1 MWNGLKKI
9 TAAIRNSLGWGA
21 KKGLQG
27 ASSASHLAVKGV
39 RQLNTRMIMVVAGV
53 SLSVYGVYTHTPV
66 HSVARGEAV
75 LRSNQWTGSID
86 VIREGSFI
94 AVPGFHQIQQ
104 VSLRDQLYRPEHSDS
119 AQGGSP
125 FQSVEGLSLGV
136 ELAVRYALS
145 NDKLPQFSG
154 LDQHQIDSQIVEPVV
169 QAVIYKAFSRY
180 TVKEIFSSKRAEIQQ
195 LIEAELRPRL
205 AADGITLRNVM
216 LGKVDL
222 PVDYKKGMERLLA
235 EELASEK
242 MRYTL
247 ELKEKEVQQTA
258 LESEALKVRREKE
271 AEAAAKEQ
279 VIAARA
285 QEEAMKHVLPFK
297 QKQIEQRQF
306 EAEAEKVAR
315 IKSSEGAA
323 QARVIE
329 AVGEADSRRK
339 LADAEAY
346 RQDLIG
352 KVTSTQMEREGQLL
366 SKHPLLIQKTMADKL
381 SDKVSV
387 IIAPPPA
394 DGGFIGASLLGQKTS
409 TNANQNTNPAMNRVS
424 DTMQQPANLNTQN
437 QEN

>member
-1 MWNGLKKI
+1 MFTALKKLG
-9 TAAIRNSLGWGA
+9 AAIRQGLGWGSKQSLA
-21 KKGLQG
+21 GLNQAG
-27 ASSASHLAVKGV
+27 HFAGERV
-39 RQLNTRMIMVVAGV
+39 RQINTRLILVTAGL
-53 SLSVYGVYTHTPV
+53 SLAIYGVYTHTPITTV
-66 HSVARGEAV
+66 NRGEAV
-75 LRSNQWTGSID
+75 LRTNQWSGQVE
-86 VIREGSFI
+86 VIREGSVI
-94 AVPGFHQIQQ
+94 AMPGLHQIQQ
-104 VSLRDQLYRPEHSDS
+104 VSLRDHLYRPQGSGS
-119 AQGGSP
+119 AQGGAP
-125 FQSVEGLSLGV
+125 FQSIEGLSLGV

-145 NDKLPQFSG
+145 NDKLAQFSG
-154 LDQHQIDSQIVEPVV
+154 LEQQQIDSQIVEPVV

-180 TVKEIFSSKRAEIQQ
+180 TVKEIFSSKRAELQQ
-195 LIEAELRPRL
+195 LIENELRPRL
-205 AADGITLRNVM
+205 AADGIALRGVM

-222 PVDYKKGMERLLA
+222 PADYKKGMERLLA

-258 LESEALKVRREKE
+258 LESEAAKVRREKE
-271 AEAAAKEQ
+271 AEAAAREQ

-323 QARVIE
+323 QARIIE
-329 AVGEADSRRK
+329 AAGEADSRRK

-352 KVTSTQMEREGQLL
+352 KVASTQMEREGQLL

-394 DGGFIGASLLGQKTS
+394 DGGFIGASLLGQTKATMPVRTQETS
-409 TNANQNTNPAMNRVS
+409 LPASASNANQA
-424 DTMQQPANLNTQN
+424 

>member
-1 MWNGLKKI
+1 MFTALKKLG
-9 TAAIRNSLGWGA
+9 AAIRQGLGWSS
-21 KKGLQG
+21 KQSLQG
-27 ASSASHLAVKGV
+27 LSQAGQFAGERV
-39 RQLNTRMIMVVAGV
+39 RQINTRLILVTAGL
-53 SLSVYGVYTHTPV
+53 SLAIYGVYTHTPLTTV
-66 HSVARGEAV
+66 NRGEAV
-75 LRSNQWTGSID
+75 LRTNQWSGQVE
-86 VIREGSFI
+86 VIREGSVI
-94 AVPGFHQIQQ
+94 AMPGLHQIQQ
-104 VSLRDQLYRPEHSDS
+104 ISLRDHLYRPKPSGN
-119 AQGGSP
+119 AQGGAP
-125 FQSVEGLSLGV
+125 FQSIEGLSLGV

-145 NDKLPQFSG
+145 NEKLTQFSG
-154 LDQHQIDSQIVEPVV
+154 LDNQQIDSQIVEPAV

-180 TVKEIFSSKRAEIQQ
+180 TVKEIFSSKRAELQQ
-195 LIEAELRPRL
+195 AIENELRPRL
-205 AADGITLRNVM
+205 AADGIALRGVM

-222 PVDYKKGMERLLA
+222 PADYKKGMERLLA

-258 LESEALKVRREKE
+258 LESEAAKVRREKE
-271 AEAAAKEQ
+271 AEAAAREQ

-329 AVGEADSRRK
+329 AAGEADSRRK

-352 KVTSTQMEREGQLL
+352 KVASTQMEREGQLL

-394 DGGFIGASLLGQKTS
+394 DGSFIGANLIGQPRANAVKAQDASLPAQAG
-409 TNANQNTNPAMNRVS
+409 NTNQA
-424 DTMQQPANLNTQN
+424 

>member
-21 KKGLQG
+21 RKGLQG
-27 ASSASHLAVKGV
+27 ASNASHLAVKGV

-94 AVPGFHQIQQ
+94 SVPGFHQIQQ
-104 VSLRDQLYRPEHSDS
+104 VSLRDQLYRPDNSGN
-119 AQGGSP
+119 AQGGAP
-125 FQSVEGLSLGV
+125 YQSVEGLSLGV
-136 ELAVRYALS
+136 ELAVRYALD
-145 NDKLPQFSG
+145 NGKLPQFSG
-154 LDQHQIDSQIVEPVV
+154 MDQHQIDSQIVEPVV

-195 LIEAELRPRL
+195 MIETELRPRL

-222 PVDYKKGMERLLA
+222 PADYKKGMERLLA

-258 LESEALKVRREKE
+258 LESEAQKIRREKE

-279 VIAARA
+279 IIAARA

-394 DGGFIGASLLGQKTS
+394 DGGFIGASLLGQK
-409 TNANQNTNPAMNRVS
+409 ANSNPGMSRVS
-424 DTMQQPANLNTQN
+424 DTQQPGNLNTQN